1 MEEIMNKKYF
11 KTILTAVVVLVCL
24 STFQAFAELPE
35 LLPRQAFFGGQAK
48 FAAKISPDGKY
59 LAYMAPSNEGI
70 FNVWIK
76 TRDSGQKKEDQMV
89 TQDKTSGIYDFYWAY
104 DNKHILFLQDSDGDE
119 NFHVYAADIE
129 NKTTKDMTPFKEVKS
144 QNLLLDENHP
154 HEILVGLNK
163 RDKRH
168 FDMHRINLETGKV
181 VKETENP
188 GDVRW
193 WLADADFVVRAAVA
207 LNPTDISTSLRVRDG
222 VGKPWRDLIVWPFG
236 ETGLLEGYGS
246 EIAVAFTPDGNA
258 LYVQAAFEGDHTQLA
273 KVDAK
278 TGKVLEIIAQQP
290 NASIWNQPDIT
301 LYDKAAVMF
310 QPKTM
315 KVQAVGF
322 YYLQPQ
328 WQVLDPAIKEDFE
341 ILKKIRQGIFYVV
354 SRDLSGQLWTVNY
367 YSDNTTGAYYLYD
380 SSSKKAELL
389 FETAPHLAKYT
400 FAHMKPEVI
409 KSRDGADIPCYLT
422 LPEGIEAK
430 NLPMVLLIHGGP
442 WARDGWGFDAIT
454 QLLANRGYAVLQVNY
469 RASTGFGKKHLN
481 AGNGQWGVGHMQND
495 VTDAAKW
502 FIEKGVADPKRI
514 AIMGA
519 SYGGYAT
526 LAGLTFTPDLY
537 TCGIALS
544 GPANMK
550 TNVEAMPEWWYL
562 IKQRWLRRMGNVLED
577 DELNRRISPYYHA
590 DKIKAKLLIFHGV
603 NDPRVKIEE
612 SNQIVNAMRKNKK
625 EVIYVVYP
633 NEGHGISRPENFMDA
648 LGRIEEFLAKYLGGR
663 AEPWQKIPG
672 CSAELR

>member
-1 MEEIMNKKYF
+1 MIEKYF
-11 KTILTAVVVLVCL
+11 KTILTAVVVLVFL
-24 STFQAFAELPE
+24 STFQAYAELPE
-35 LLPRQAFFGGQAK
+35 LLPRQTFFGGQTKA
-48 FAAKISPDGKY
+48 AAKISPNGKY
-59 LAYMAPSNEGI
+59 IAYLAPSPEGI

-76 TRDSGQKKEDQMV
+76 TRGSSEKEADRMV
-89 TQDKTSGIYDFYWAY
+89 TEDKTRGIDDYYWAY
-104 DNKHILFLQDSDGDE
+104 DNRHILFLKDSDGDE
-119 NFHVYAADIE
+119 NFHVYATDIE
-129 NKTTKDMTPFKEVKS
+129 SKTTKDLTPFKEVKS
-144 QNLLLDENHP
+144 QNLLLDEDFP

-168 FDMHRINLETGKV
+168 FDMHRINLETGSV
-181 VKETENP
+181 VQETENP

-207 LNPTDISTSLRVRDG
+207 LNPTDISTTLRVRDSAD
-222 VGKPWRDLIVWPFG
+222 KPWRDLIAWPFG

-258 LYVQAAFEGDHTQLA
+258 LYVQAAFEEDQTQLA

-278 TGKVLEIIAQQP
+278 TGKVLEIVARNP
-290 NASIWNQPDIT
+290 NASIWNMPGIT
-301 LYDKAAVMF
+301 LYDNAAVLF

-322 YYLQPQ
+322 YYLQSQ
-328 WQVLDPAIKEDFE
+328 WQVLDPSINKDFE
-341 ILKKIRQGIFYVV
+341 ILKNIRQGIFYVE
-354 SRDLSGQLWTVNY
+354 SRDLTGQLWTLYY
-367 YSDNTTGAYYLYD
+367 YSDNSTGAYYFYD
-380 SSSKKAELL
+380 GNSKKAELL

-400 FAHMKPEVI
+400 FAQMKPEII
-409 KSRDGADIPCYLT
+409 KSRDGVEVPCYLT
-422 LPEGIEAK
+422 LPVGLEAK

-442 WARDGWGFDAIT
+442 WARDNWGFNGIV

-469 RASTGFGKKHLN
+469 RASTGFGKKYLN
-481 AGNGQWGVGHMQND
+481 AGNGQWGVGIMQND

-544 GPANMK
+544 GPSHMK
-550 TNVEAMPEWWYL
+550 TNVEAMPAWWYL

-612 SNQIVNAMRKNKK
+612 SNQIVNAMRKNQK
-625 EVIYVVYP
+625 EVVYVVYP
-633 NEGHGISRPENFMDA
+633 DEGHGISRPQNFMDA
-648 LGRIEEFLAKYLGGR
+648 LGRIEEFLAKHLGGR